1 MSSASTAPLAE
12 RMRPRALAEVVGQD
26 QLLGAG
32 GALGRITDGGF
43 LPSLVLWGP
52 PGSGKTTIARL
63 LASEIG
69 AQFLAISAVLGGVK
83 DIREAV
89 QRASAAA
96 EETRTVL
103 FIDEIHRFNKA
114 QQDALLPHVEDGTV
128 ILIGAT
134 TENPSFALNNALLS
148 RLRVFVLQPLDEAAL
163 IGLMQRAG
171 EDTTD
176 RGLGARLPEDAVL
189 AALAAR
195 SDGDARRALSLL
207 ETYVELRGDSGDD
220 DPDRLLG
227 AVVRRFDKGGDQFYD
242 QISALHKAVR
252 GSDPDGA
259 VYWLRRMLDGGAD
272 PAYVARRLARMASED
287 IGLAD
292 PRALQL
298 ALDGWAA
305 FERLG
310 SPEGERALAQ
320 VAIYLASVPKSNA
333 VYRAWNRAG
342 EAVESRGTVPVPE
355 HLRNAPTALAKSMGH
370 GKGYRYDHDEADH
383 VAAGQRFLPPGIDGP
398 FYEPVNQ
405 GLEAKIAERLARIG
419 RGPGGKS

>member
-1 MSSASTAPLAE
+1 
-12 RMRPRALAEVVGQD
+12 
-26 QLLGAG
+26 
-32 GALGRITDGGF
+32 
-43 LPSLVLWGP
+43 
-52 PGSGKTTIARL
+52 
-63 LASEIG
+63 
-69 AQFLAISAVLGGVK
+69 
-83 DIREAV
+83 
-89 QRASAAA
+89 
-96 EETRTVL
+96 
-103 FIDEIHRFNKA
+103 
-114 QQDALLPHVEDGTV
+114 
-128 ILIGAT
+128 
-134 TENPSFALNNALLS
+134 
-148 RLRVFVLQPLDEAAL
+148 
-163 IGLMQRAG
+163 
-171 EDTTD
+171 
-176 RGLGARLPEDAVL
+176 
-189 AALAAR
+189 
-195 SDGDARRALSLL
+195 
-207 ETYVELRGDSGDD
+207 
-220 DPDRLLG
+220 
-227 AVVRRFDKGGDQFYD
+227 
-242 QISALHKAVR
+242 
-252 GSDPDGA
+252 
-259 VYWLRRMLDGGAD
+259 MLDGGAD

-310 SPEGERALAQ
+310 SPEGELALAQ